1 MQEMR
6 DHPRESRKEGG
17 KPSKKRR
24 IWRLCAAA
32 ARMAAAMLI
41 IWKLPA
47 SQAEKSLND
56 IDWR

>member
-1 MQEMR
+1 MQEKR
-6 DHPRESRKEGG
+6 SRPQKTRKEGG
-17 KPSKKRR
+17 KPGKKRR

-32 ARMAAAMLI
+32 AGTAAAVLM

-47 SQAEKSLND
+47 SQAEKGLKD

>member
-6 DHPRESRKEGG
+6 DRPRESRKEGG
-17 KPSKKRR
+17 KPGKKRR

-32 ARMAAAMLI
+32 AGMAAAMLM

-47 SQAEKSLND
+47 SQAEKGLKD